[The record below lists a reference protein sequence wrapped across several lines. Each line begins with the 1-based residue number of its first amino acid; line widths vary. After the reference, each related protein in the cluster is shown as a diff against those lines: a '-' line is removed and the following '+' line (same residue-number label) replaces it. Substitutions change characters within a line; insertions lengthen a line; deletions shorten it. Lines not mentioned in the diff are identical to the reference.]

1 LDCKTWMHKINGL
14 TERDVILA
22 AKIDA
27 PKVVKSCG
35 RQDAVLLTAAPARFT
50 SH

>member
-1 LDCKTWMHKINGL
+1 VGKIGVKTWTHKINGL

-27 PKVVKSCG
+27 PQS
-35 RQDAVLLTAAPARFT
+35 
-50 SH
+50 